1 MRIAYFG
8 TEGQAGHSFKAIQGE
23 FTKEEIREIEKVDCD
38 AIYKV
43 FKHKYSFEFFMY
55 GRYGCLGF
63 PASPDDDC
71 GGSKTII
78 FVEGAIIKEDVLKAV
93 DISPFVKN
101 QFLRLAKVYNTDIPN
116 I

>member
-8 TEGQAGHSFKAIQGE
+8 TEGKAGHSFKAIQGE

-43 FKHKYSFEFFMY
+43 FKHEYSFEFFMY

-63 PASPDDDC
+63 PASPDDDR

-78 FVEGAIIKEDVLKAV
+78 FVEGAITKEDVTKAV
-93 DISPFVKN
+93 NSSIFVKS
-101 QFLRLAKVYNTDIPN
+101 QFEKLSKMYNTEIPS